1 MSLANQ
7 RNKRRNQ
14 PAHPISR
21 KTCKFPQY
29 LGGQLRTLALA
40 QDHLMRPRI
49 DGRKQFAVLPA
60 RRISDA
66 LTTAEYTR
74 TSPIYLKKKSRFYKQ
89 NADLLW
95 QGHTN

>member
-1 MSLANQ
+1 
-7 RNKRRNQ
+7 
-14 PAHPISR
+14 
-21 KTCKFPQY
+21 
-29 LGGQLRTLALA
+29 
-40 QDHLMRPRI
+40 MRPRI

-60 RRISDA
+60 RRISDV

-74 TSPIYLKKKSRFYKQ
+74 TSPIYLKKNSWFYKQ